1 MYRRNLSTEA
11 YRGTTCEYDF
21 MIYHDA
27 MKQYWKMGA
36 RENIAARGCA
46 YRIRILR
53 SQAPSIRK
61 CRQALIK

>member
-27 MKQYWKMGA
+27 LKMGA
-36 RENIAARGCA
+36 RENITARGCA

-53 SQAPSIRK
+53 SQAPSI
-61 CRQALIK
+61 